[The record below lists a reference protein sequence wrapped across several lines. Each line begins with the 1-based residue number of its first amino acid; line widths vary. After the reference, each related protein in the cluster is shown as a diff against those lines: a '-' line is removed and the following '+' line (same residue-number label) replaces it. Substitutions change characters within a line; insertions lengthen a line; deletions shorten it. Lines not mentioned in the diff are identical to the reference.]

1 MAFTTPR
8 DWTANELVTHT
19 IMNTHIR
26 DNFEALKLHTHSG
39 SAGDGAS
46 ALDNVDTIT
55 YDHQGSDPS
64 APASNHTT
72 LYTKSDGLYYRAY
85 GGSATRLAL
94 SSDVLTVG
102 QIVEASSGVY
112 IDYAGGTT
120 SEQTVVTTNI
130 TAGGSGRYY
139 VITATAQC
147 TYATEDTEAGHNGID
162 PTIKL
167 YYDTTVLETVTTSA
181 WRVNDGGTSGDAT
194 QVILSQ
200 TQSNPA
206 TSSKAIK
213 ITAQGTTGNAG
224 RVEGMLSIREI
235 YTS

>member
-1 MAFTTPR
+1 MAWSTPR
-8 DWTANELVTHT
+8 DWVANELVTHT
-19 IMNTHIR
+19 IMNAHVR
-26 DNFEALKLHTHSG
+26 DQFSALSLHTHSG

-46 ALDNVDTIT
+46 ALDNVDTII

-64 APASNHTT
+64 APTSGHTT
-72 LYTKSDGLYYRAY
+72 LYTKSDGLYFIPT

-102 QIVEASSGVY
+102 QVVEATGSIAQNYGSGDTDEET
-112 IDYAGGTT
+112 I
-120 SEQTVVTTNI
+120 VTANI

-139 VITATAQC
+139 VISSGVSYSSGTAGTVAI
-147 TYATEDTEAGHNGID
+147 TF
-162 PTIKL
+162 KL
-167 YYDTTVLETVTTSA
+167 YYDTTVLETVTDSDYTSA
-181 WRVNDGGTSGDAT
+181 DAY
-194 QVILSQ
+194 VLSQ

-213 ITAQGTTGNAG
+213 LTCQISSGGSHISKAT
-224 RVEGMLSIREI
+224 LSIREI